1 MMNPERIE
9 TARILGEQ
17 IRRSDRNLDAVLT
30 EIKAQHTPEEVTD
43 AYNYICAKDIKRVC
57 ETITETI
64 AKKAALEFLDYDEV
78 LDFYRWCTVMMTLAK
93 IKISGHRAPRSAKI
107 DRKPRVTSAGRRSH
121 GKYEFES
128 IHDRRRYREKL

>member
-9 TARILGEQ
+9 KARVLGEQ

-93 IKISGHRAPRSAKI
+93 IKISGHHVPRLRSAQ
-107 DRKPRVTSAGRRSH
+107 RGSAARVRA
-121 GKYEFES
+121 
-128 IHDRRRYREKL
+128 RRRCRR